1 MERFFRDLTVDC
13 IRDGSFTSV
22 RDLTNAIETYMAAR
36 DLEPTR
42 YTWKA
47 EGSAI
52 LETIQR
58 ARTAASLHSV

>member
-42 YTWKA
+42 YATLGRPKA
-47 EGSAI
+47 PPHPFIRYS
-52 LETIQR
+52 
-58 ARTAASLHSV
+58 